1 MKKSLN
7 KTYFILILLVALN
20 AQSQEKKS
28 YKSILQCLGMEELAL
43 HKNKIQG
50 PVYKLNQTLISEVA
64 SGNLMQVKREIIEN
78 ICFAKDFSPSVN
90 FLKNLLIKE
99 KNIYTYDKENVKIY
113 RLQLVATDALQ
124 QKVPGLFFQ
133 YLISL
138 QGLTNHPDC
147 LYREIPEFDY
157 FMKRFRYLQG
167 DLTPQKLLSDKGKI
181 RVIFEKLKSFSKVLS
196 KCNKS

>member
-1 MKKSLN
+1 MKKNLN
-7 KTYFILILLVALN
+7 KFYFILIFVAFN
-20 AQSQEKKS
+20 VYSKGTRE
-28 YKSILQCLGMEELAL
+28 YRSILQCLGMEEMAL
-43 HKNKIQG
+43 HKKKIQG

-99 KNIYTYDKENVKIY
+99 KKIYNFDKENVKIY
-113 RLQLVATDALQ
+113 RLQLAATDALQ
-124 QKVPGLFFQ
+124 QKVPNLFFQ

-147 LYREIPEFDY
+147 LYKEIPEFDY

-167 DLTPQKLLSDKGKI
+167 ELSPQKLLSDKGKLRI
-181 RVIFEKLKSFSKVLS
+181 IFERLKNFSKVLS